1 MSRVSDPLVK
11 MELEELQ
18 NRLDRLEQSILSD
31 RDNSSDKNEGMQL
44 NTYRVLKEQG
54 KYYIEFKHKD
64 GWVRSDASNFTL
76 RG

>member
-1 MSRVSDPLVK
+1 MSRVEDKTTK
-11 MELEELQ
+11 MELESIV
-18 NRLDRLEQSILSD
+18 NRLDRLEQSL
-31 RDNSSDKNEGMQL
+31 KNESSSASSKNSERQL
-44 NTYRVLKEQG
+44 NTYRLVKEDS

>member
-11 MELEELQ
+11 MEFESLE
-18 NRLDRLEQSILSD
+18 NRLERLEQSILNEKS
-31 RDNSSDKNEGMQL
+31 NSADKNEGLQL
-44 NTYRVLKEQG
+44 NTYRVLKEDG

>member
-11 MELEELQ
+11 MEFEELE
-18 NRLDRLEQSILSD
+18 NRLERLEQSISNEKN
-31 RDNSSDKNEGMQL
+31 NSADKNEGLQL
-44 NTYRVLKEQG
+44 NTYRVLKEDG
-54 KYYIEFKHKD
+54 KYYIAFKHKD